1 MVGGNIELLTKKMT
15 SKPNGTLTPEQLQRI
30 RIALKR
36 RGKL

>member
-1 MVGGNIELLTKKMT
+1 MSETT